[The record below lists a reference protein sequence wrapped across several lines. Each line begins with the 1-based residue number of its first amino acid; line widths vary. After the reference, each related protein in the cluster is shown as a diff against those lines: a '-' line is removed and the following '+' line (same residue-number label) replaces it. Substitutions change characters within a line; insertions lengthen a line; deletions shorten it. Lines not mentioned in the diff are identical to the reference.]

1 MGLATVRLPQPKW
14 MLCAGV
20 SVLAAIFTWYPGALQ
35 HFRYDRE
42 AILSGEVWRLFT
54 AHLVQLNTLHLIANL
69 VGLLLVCELL
79 WQALPL
85 RHGVGI
91 LLASTFGVNLML
103 WCLNPTITW
112 YVGLSGV
119 LHGLWAGCAIT
130 GIFVSGSDPAAGPNA
145 GRVSAAGRESLWIG
159 VGALLLLG
167 MKLGLEFAGSGGVST
182 TSAASQWIGAP
193 VVTAAHRYGAL
204 TGLLYILVWQASGWL
219 RQANPATQA

>member
-14 MLCAGV
+14 MLCAVV
-20 SVLAAIFTWYPGALQ
+20 SVLAAIFTWCPGALQ
-35 HFRYDRE
+35 HLRYDRE

-103 WCLNPTITW
+103 WCLDPTITW

-119 LHGLWAGCAIT
+119 LHGLWAGCALGGMST
-130 GIFVSGSDPAAGPNA
+130 FASDLTAGPHSGMN
-145 GRVSAAGRESLWIG
+145 SAAGRDALWIG

-167 MKLGLEFAGSGGVST
+167 VKLGLEFAGSGGVST

-204 TGLLYILVWQASGWL
+204 SGLLYILAWQASGWL
-219 RQANPATQA
+219 RQANPAKQA